1 MNFLSEKQFL
11 EHFEK
16 GKSRTYDQFFNT
28 AKVRTSKH
36 LIPLKEYIKDKD
48 VSKENMKLLFDNIQ
62 DRDAYLKRFYHLSLR
77 VEPDRFS
84 MSSLHHSALKMPNG
98 NVAFNS
104 FVALRTAQPF
114 RESALQMRKGVKP
127 MKNKHMNNNAET
139 TYKNIIR
146 NLHWKDILKNT
157 KSGIDNVPTYM
168 DVLEDLYLNDIIDY
182 KIVTPSSLH
191 YMKEGRLGSVF
202 SSYYFRA
209 SIMNPY
215 LVYSLNQSILKG
227 TKIFTPT
234 LGWTSYLYGFLED
247 SDNVI
252 EYVGTDVI
260 PSVCSKTA
268 KFAKT
273 YYKGKNIDILCEP
286 SENLLLNKSFMRKYQ
301 EHFDVVFFSPPYYQ
315 LEKYPGK
322 NQSIVQYKTY
332 EEWLEK
338 YWEATIKL
346 CHYVLQKGGRLCYI
360 LSGYG
365 QGTKPHKE
373 GSDQYDLLTDMNKI
387 TRQYFKLL
395 STQPM
400 YNKDVHVTEHKET
413 NEKIMVFVK

>member
-1 MNFLSEKQFL
+1 MNFVSEKEFV
-11 EHFEK
+11 EHFDK
-16 GKSRTYDQFFNT
+16 PRKSKTFTEFMKT
-28 AKVRTSKH
+28 AKVKTSKH
-36 LIPLKEYIKDKD
+36 LIPLQEYIKNKD
-48 VSKENMKLLFDNIQ
+48 VNKENLKLLFENIQ
-62 DRDAYLKRFYHLSLR
+62 DREAYLKRFYHLSLR
-77 VEPDRFS
+77 VEPTRFS
-84 MSSLHHSALKMPNG
+84 MSSL
-98 NVAFNS
+98 
-104 FVALRTAQPF
+104 
-114 RESALQMRKGVKP
+114 KP

-146 NLHWKDILKNT
+146 NLHWADILKNT

-215 LVYSLNQSILKG
+215 LVYSLNQSVLKG

-234 LGWTSYLYGFLED
+234 LGWTSYLYGFLESGND
-247 SDNVI
+247 VI

-260 PSVCSKTA
+260 PGVCAKTA

-273 YYKGKNIDILCEP
+273 YYKNKSVDIYCEP
-286 SENLLLNKSFMRKYQ
+286 SENLLSNKTFMRKYQ
-301 EHFDVVFFSPPYYQ
+301 EHFDVVFFSPPYYE
-315 LEKYPGK
+315 LEKYPGRD
-322 NQSIVQYKTY
+322 QSIVKYKTY

-338 YWEATIKL
+338 YWEATIRL
-346 CHYVLQKGGRLCYI
+346 CHQVLQKGGRLCYI

-365 QGTKPHKE
+365 QGASPPTTNRSENTKK
-373 GSDQYDLLTDMNKI
+373 QYDLLTDMNKI
-387 TRQYFKLL
+387 TRQYFKLR
-395 STQPM
+395 SEQPM

-413 NEKIMVFVK
+413 NEKIMVFVKGT

>member
-1 MNFLSEKQFL
+1 MNFLSPEQFL

-16 GKSRTYDQFFNT
+16 RKSRTFTQFTNT

-36 LIPLKEYIKDKD
+36 LIPLRDYIKDKD
-48 VSKENMKLLFDNIQ
+48 VDQKDLKLLFDNIQ
-62 DRDAYLKRFYHLSLR
+62 KREEYLGRFYHLSLN
-77 VEPDRFS
+77 VDPKRFS
-84 MSSLHHSALKMPNG
+84 LSS
-98 NVAFNS
+98 
-104 FVALRTAQPF
+104 T
-114 RESALQMRKGVKP
+114 KP
-127 MKNKHMNNNAET
+127 MTNKHMNNNAET
-139 TYKNIIR
+139 PFKNIIR

-157 KSGIDNVPTYM
+157 KAGIENIPTYM

-215 LVYSLNQSILKG
+215 LVYSLNQSVLKG

-234 LGWTSYLYGFLED
+234 LGWTSYAYGFLECPD
-247 SDNVI
+247 VV

-260 PSVCSKTA
+260 PSVCNKTK
-268 KFAKT
+268 KFCDT
-273 YYKGKNIDILCEP
+273 YYKKKQTDIYCEP
-286 SENLLLNKSFMRKYQ
+286 SEKLLLNPAFMRKYQ
-301 EHFDVVFFSPPYYQ
+301 NHFDVVFFSPPYYK
-315 LEKYPGK
+315 LEKYPGRS
-322 NQSIVQYKTY
+322 QSIVQYKTY

-346 CHYVLQKGGRLCYI
+346 CHRVLQKGGRMCYI

-365 QGTKPHKE
+365 SENTKE
-373 GSDQYDLLTDMNKI
+373 QYDLITDMNKI
-387 TRQYFKLL
+387 ARQYFEQR
-395 STQPM
+395 SMQPM

-413 NEKIMVFVK
+413 NEKIMVYIK

>member
-1 MNFLSEKQFL
+1 MNFLSEEHFL
-11 EHFEK
+11 EHFECFRNDK
-16 GKSRTYDQFFNT
+16 PRKSKTFTEFMKT
-28 AKVRTSKH
+28 AKVKTSKH
-36 LIPLKEYIKDKD
+36 LIPLQEYIKDKD
-48 VSKENMKLLFDNIQ
+48 VSKENLKLLFDNIQ
-62 DRDAYLKRFYHLSLR
+62 DREAYLKRFYHLSLR
-77 VEPDRFS
+77 VEPTRFS
-84 MSSLHHSALKMPNG
+84 MSSL
-98 NVAFNS
+98 
-104 FVALRTAQPF
+104 
-114 RESALQMRKGVKP
+114 KP
-127 MKNKHMNNNAET
+127 MKNNHMNNNAET

-168 DVLEDLYLNDIIDY
+168 DVLEDLYLHDIIDY

-215 LVYSLNQSILKG
+215 LVYSLNQSVLKG

-247 SDNVI
+247 SQVL

-260 PSVCSKTA
+260 PGVCAKTA

-273 YYKGKNIDILCEP
+273 YYKGKSVDIFCEP
-286 SENLLLNKSFMRKYQ
+286 SENLLLNKTFMRKYQ
-301 EHFDVVFFSPPYYQ
+301 EHFDVVFFSPPYYE

-322 NQSIVQYKTY
+322 DQSIVQYKTY

-338 YWEATIKL
+338 YWEATIRL

-365 QGTKPHKE
+365 QGSKSPKENTKN
-373 GSDQYDLLTDMNKI
+373 QYDLLTDMNKI

-395 STQPM
+395 SEQPM

-413 NEKIMVFVK
+413 NEKIMVYIK

>member
-1 MNFLSEKQFL
+1 MNFLTQEEFL

-16 GKSRTYDQFFNT
+16 RKSRTFTQFFNT
-28 AKVRTSKH
+28 AKVKTHKR
-36 LIPLKEYIKDKD
+36 LILLQEYIQEKD
-48 VSKENMKLLFDNIQ
+48 VNRDQIKLLFENIQ
-62 DRDAYLKRFYHLSLR
+62 KRDAYLTRFYHLSLR
-77 VEPDRFS
+77 VEPTRFS
-84 MSSLHHSALKMPNG
+84 MKDK
-98 NVAFNS
+98 
-104 FVALRTAQPF
+104 
-114 RESALQMRKGVKP
+114 EP
-127 MKNKHMNNNAET
+127 MKNMKMNNNSET
-139 TYKNIIR
+139 TFKNLIR

-157 KSGIDNVPTYM
+157 KAGIENIPTYM

-182 KIVTPSSLH
+182 KIITPSSLH

-215 LVYSLNQSILKG
+215 LVYSLNKSVLKG

-234 LGWTSYLYGFLED
+234 LGWTSYAYGFLED
-247 SDNVI
+247 PSVV

-260 PSVCSKTA
+260 PSVCNKTA

-273 YYKGKNIDILCEP
+273 YYKKKAVDIFCEP
-286 SENLLLNKSFMRKYQ
+286 SENLAHNLKFINKYHN
-301 EHFDVVFFSPPYYQ
+301 HFDVVFFSPPYYQ

-322 NQSIVQYKTY
+322 NQSIVKYKTY

-338 YWEATIKL
+338 YWETTIRL
-346 CHYVLQKGGRLCYI
+346 CHQVLQKGGKLCYI

-365 QGTKPHKE
+365 SENTKE
-373 GSDQYDLLTDMNKI
+373 QYDLVTDMNKI
-387 TRQYFKLL
+387 TRKYFGRENM
-395 STQPM
+395 QPM

-413 NEKIMVFVK
+413 NERIIIFTK

>member
-1 MNFLSEKQFL
+1 MNFVSEEEFI
-11 EHFEK
+11 EHFDK
-16 GKSRTYDQFFNT
+16 PRKSRTFTEFMKT
-28 AKVRTSKH
+28 AKVKTSKH
-36 LIPLKEYIKDKD
+36 LIPLQEYIKDKN
-48 VSKENMKLLFDNIQ
+48 VQKENLKLLFENIQ

-77 VEPDRFS
+77 VEPTRFS
-84 MSSLHHSALKMPNG
+84 MSSL
-98 NVAFNS
+98 
-104 FVALRTAQPF
+104 
-114 RESALQMRKGVKP
+114 KP
-127 MKNKHMNNNAET
+127 MKNNHMNNNAET

-146 NLHWKDILKNT
+146 NIHWKDILKNT

-168 DVLEDLYLNDIIDY
+168 DVLEDLYLRDIIDY
-182 KIVTPSSLH
+182 KIVTPSALH

-215 LVYSLNQSILKG
+215 LVYSLNQSVLKG

-234 LGWTSYLYGFLED
+234 LGWTSYLYGFMESGD
-247 SDNVI
+247 DVI

-260 PSVCSKTA
+260 PSVCTKTA

-273 YYKGKNIDILCEP
+273 YYKNKSVDIYCEP
-286 SENLLLNKSFMRKYQ
+286 SENLLLNKTFMRKYQ
-301 EHFDVVFFSPPYYQ
+301 QHFDVVFFSPPYYE

-322 NQSIVQYKTY
+322 DQSIAQYKTY

-338 YWEATIKL
+338 YWTATIQL
-346 CHYVLQKGGRLCYI
+346 CHQVLQKGGRLCYI

-365 QGTKPHKE
+365 SENTKN
-373 GSDQYDLLTDMNKI
+373 QYDLLTDMNKI
-387 TRQYFKLL
+387 TRQYFKLR
-395 STQPM
+395 SIQPM